1 MELFDKLNLA
11 VIVIVAIII
20 VIRMLI
26 ATLYANK
33 MQEIAELKGYE
44 GSVWGWN
51 FFLVFCLG
59 VFGMGIGV
67 LMVIALPKNEN
78 QE

>member
-1 MELFDKLNLA
+1 MELFDKLSLTM
-11 VIVIVAIII
+11 IIIVAIII
-20 VIRMLI
+20 VIGVLI

-51 FFLVFCLG
+51 FFLVFFLG
-59 VFGMGIGV
+59 VFGMGIGA

-78 QE
+78 HE

>member
-1 MELFDKLNLA
+1 MELFDNFNL
-11 VIVIVAIII
+11 VII
-20 VIRMLI
+20 VIIAIAIVIGVLI
-26 ATLYANK
+26 AALYANK

-51 FFLVFCLG
+51 FFLVFFLG
-59 VFGMGIGV
+59 VFGMGIGA

-78 QE
+78 HE